1 MVLLKFFRTFPPVE
15 AHTVTQLFPP
25 GKSIQGLRY
34 SYRIRQGIYADTG
47 KKTINLFNPVELDVH
62 VLQLGKVWY
71 TDELSLTHWVKERIQ
86 NLLT

>member
-1 MVLLKFFRTFPPVE
+1 MVLLNFFRTFPPVE
-15 AHTVTQLFPP
+15 AQVVSQLFPP

-47 KKTINLFNPVELDVH
+47 KKTINLFNPLELDVH

-71 TDELSLTHWVKERIQ
+71 TDKLSLTLCVKKRIK

>member
-15 AHTVTQLFPP
+15 AQVVSQLFPP

-34 SYRIRQGIYADTG
+34 FYRIRQGIYADTG
-47 KKTINLFNPVELDVH
+47 KKTINIFNPLELDVH

-71 TDELSLTHWVKERIQ
+71 SDNLSLTHCENKRIR